1 MRQLSPINATGT
13 LSTRRS
19 SWAADARFRAFDLDS
34 QVPASGR
41 PAPAG
46 DRRPRSALRCGA
58 DGQAGNVGH
67 GSHRRRRASAA
78 QWSRPA
84 RSGCRQTAA
93 SAQPPG
99 LGSQRTAKV
108 CKRTTESPPAH
119 SQSRS
124 IRIRSLAGGRDGC
137 TSAGA
142 KQVTPCCRAGSTD
155 CSERGRVTVLHR
167 ADRRRMRHTTAPWRI
182 ACRRATGKQ
191 R

>member
-58 DGQAGNVGH
+58 DGQAGNVGY

-84 RSGCRQTAA
+84 STGRPQTAA
-93 SAQPPG
+93 VWRQDLPHSGPP
-99 LGSQRTAKV
+99 L
-108 CKRTTESPPAH
+108 TESGKRYRDRPNRTMVLCGAERCSNFKFSRWSRWGASHVDRHGPPDRWLPLGN
-119 SQSRS
+119 RS
-124 IRIRSLAGGRDGC
+124 AALI
-137 TSAGA
+137 T
-142 KQVTPCCRAGSTD
+142 
-155 CSERGRVTVLHR
+155 
-167 ADRRRMRHTTAPWRI
+167 
-182 ACRRATGKQ
+182 
-191 R
+191 

>member
-84 RSGCRQTAA
+84 ISCRWQRAALWHLARFGSDCDRMRSHHGATPSPTRREGRDSTLAQTKGRVDWNLNGLRINSRSRHHRCAGRIRRIGCR
-93 SAQPPG
+93 S
-99 LGSQRTAKV
+99 V
-108 CKRTTESPPAH
+108 
-119 SQSRS
+119 
-124 IRIRSLAGGRDGC
+124 GR
-137 TSAGA
+137 
-142 KQVTPCCRAGSTD
+142 
-155 CSERGRVTVLHR
+155 
-167 ADRRRMRHTTAPWRI
+167 
-182 ACRRATGKQ
+182 
-191 R
+191 